1 MQLHALNY
9 MTITHPLHDITW
21 YGTFDSRRLHNHYIE
36 SHINYIILHSQTNNY
51 IKITSM

>member
-9 MTITHPLHDITW
+9 MTMTHPLHDITW

-36 SHINYIILHSQTNNY
+36 STLAQSQMKMLRRTPDDP
-51 IKITSM
+51 IA

>member
-21 YGTFDSRRLHNHYIE
+21 YGTFDSRRLHKLTQ
-36 SHINYIILHSQTNNY
+36 SLHR
-51 IKITSM
+51 ITYQLHNIT